1 VFAKITVLGIPPLHP
16 GAPPSPNNNVDV
28 AFWEPRNVAKKS
40 CFPFARD
47 LLLAPNIVSGGGGGL
62 QMPMAPCDEKPFV
75 FSQTPVPMC
84 RLMSPNLIIL

>member
-1 VFAKITVLGIPPLHP
+1 MWQHVLHVTGVCENNGSWHPPPSTLV
-16 GAPPSPNNNVDV
+16 PPSPNNNVDV

-62 QMPMAPCDEKPFV
+62 QMSARRM
-75 FSQTPVPMC
+75 
-84 RLMSPNLIIL
+84 